1 MKKTSPLSACGE
13 EPSIGVSRWATPRP
27 RAAAWIF
34 CEVSGVTVEQS
45 QVTSPG
51 RAPAST
57 PAPRREVSS
66 ATSSLGSALK
76 STLACAA
83 TSRGAPST
91 VMPATVPARLAAS
104 GETSCAC
111 TVPPAAARL
120 RAMGKPIRPSPM
132 KPTSPFA
139 MRFLPKGEL
148 NAFESGSRVVA
159 NPGAS
164 EHLVEGQDMRT
175 TRLVTGLGAL
185 VVMAML
191 ALVPARAQT
200 GKAEIQWL
208 GQAATKITTPG
219 GKIIVIDPWLTTNP
233 KTPAQYKNLDALGK
247 VDLILVTHAHGDHLG
262 DAPELARKH
271 NVPMW
276 APAGLQNSLVTL
288 GILPTNL
295 APRMNKGGVIT
306 PLGPDIKITMT
317 RAEHSSEMV
326 WKNPATGKD
335 ETHVGGEP
343 VGFIVQLENGFKV
356 YHMGDTGLFGDM
368 RLIGEYYKPD
378 LLLIPIG
385 GHFVMSPQDAA
396 VATRDFI
403 KP

>member
-1 MKKTSPLSACGE
+1 
-13 EPSIGVSRWATPRP
+13 
-27 RAAAWIF
+27 
-34 CEVSGVTVEQS
+34 
-45 QVTSPG
+45 
-51 RAPAST
+51 
-57 PAPRREVSS
+57 
-66 ATSSLGSALK
+66 
-76 STLACAA
+76 
-83 TSRGAPST
+83 
-91 VMPATVPARLAAS
+91 
-104 GETSCAC
+104 
-111 TVPPAAARL
+111 
-120 RAMGKPIRPSPM
+120 
-132 KPTSPFA
+132 
-139 MRFLPKGEL
+139 
-148 NAFESGSRVVA
+148 
-159 NPGAS
+159 
-164 EHLVEGQDMRT
+164 MRT
-175 TRLVTGLGAL
+175 TRLVTGLGGL

-219 GKIIVIDPWLTTNP
+219 GKVIVIDPWLTTNP

-262 DAPELARKH
+262 DAPELAKKH

-335 ETHVGGEP
+335 ETHVGGEA

-368 RLIGEYYKPD
+368 RLIGEYDKPD

-403 KP
+403 KPKVAIPIHYGTIPQLKGTPEEYIQALGPTSVKVHVMQPGDKLMF